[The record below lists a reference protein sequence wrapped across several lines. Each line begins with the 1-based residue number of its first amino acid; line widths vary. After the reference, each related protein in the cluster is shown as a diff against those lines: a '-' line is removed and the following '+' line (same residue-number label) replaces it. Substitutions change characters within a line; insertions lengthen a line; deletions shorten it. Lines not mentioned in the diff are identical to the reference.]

1 MQRVS
6 ALLRKLCE
14 QGHPIGHTVVRHSRG
29 LGIARSRRRRP
40 AARRRPSPRRSSWP
54 GRAPPRGPPVRR
66 RCSRGRSA
74 RRLEGEVEARQALM
88 VESRTIAAPTARSI
102 CVQRRKKTFATLS
115 PDERTSSRP
124 VGMSQKCNNRASPH
138 HSITL
143 SARSM
148 RSAGTSCP
156 IALAVLRLITNSNR
170 VGCSTGMSIGFAP
183 RSTLT
188 IIRASWRKISVIRGP

>member
-1 MQRVS
+1 MRADIHDGPEHMLQSETEYIDARPHQPAS
-6 ALLRKLCE
+6 TKSLLHRTA
-14 QGHPIGHTVVRHSRG
+14 GPYIGSKSEVGSLERHVRST
-29 LGIARSRRRRP
+29 LNSRRRR
-40 AARRRPSPRRSSWP
+40 
-54 GRAPPRGPPVRR
+54 
-66 RCSRGRSA
+66 
-74 RRLEGEVEARQALM
+74 
-88 VESRTIAAPTARSI
+88 TASI
-102 CVQRRKKTFATLS
+102 CPFRARKRLMHGSKQH
-115 PDERTSSRP
+115 R
-124 VGMSQKCNNRASPH
+124 